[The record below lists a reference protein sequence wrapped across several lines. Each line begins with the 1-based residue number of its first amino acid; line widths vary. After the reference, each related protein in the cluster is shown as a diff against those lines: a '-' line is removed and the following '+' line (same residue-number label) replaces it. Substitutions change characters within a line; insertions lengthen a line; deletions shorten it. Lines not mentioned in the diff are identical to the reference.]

1 MRRMKTTA
9 CSLGLI
15 LIISVAPVTADT
27 GTTKPTSLRM
37 RAHPLKPK
45 SPGSSSRGLP
55 VQRPVQRDK
64 RVAQAAPDQPG
75 DQGPPSGDSPSDAP
89 PPADTPAPEASPA
102 PSPEQPS
109 PSPEQAVT
117 AAPEP
122 PPAAE
127 RSSSDLTDEEL
138 AKLSEQAAK
147 VEVIT
152 VTGSTIE
159 RKTLTTPAPLTILS
173 REDLGAA
180 GRATVGDILQQLPEQ
195 SNAINA
201 QTNNGGDGS
210 TRISIRGLGTNRTL
224 TLLNGRRVV
233 AGGSGANSSVDLNAI
248 PLAMIERV
256 EVLKDGASA
265 IYGSD
270 AIGGVVNIITR
281 SDFSGTEVALYTG
294 GASHNDGFTY
304 DASFVTGYNSQ
315 DKKGNIVFSAGI
327 QSQDPVYAGNRSFS
341 NRLRAF
347 DYTKRVETTGNITT
361 APSGYLNAKAGIA
374 DPNGGKPVPR
384 PDVCGTDFCA
394 SNGDGTFRPFTD
406 SDLYN
411 PQPAN
416 YLYTPSSRYNVYSA
430 GTYKLLPHTSTFFE
444 ASYLNRT
451 SDQQLAATPFSS
463 AATISKD
470 SMYNPLHADVLD
482 YQRRLEEFGPRQF
495 LQNVDTFR
503 IVGGLQGAI
512 PEDAP
517 ALQNW
522 KWELSYNYGRTGS
535 LNKSDGNLIKSRLA
549 QALGP
554 SMADASGRPICVRTP
569 GDPKTVIPGC
579 VPMNILGPAGSID
592 PAAASWVTFTGVSG
606 GFNEQQTVLAQT
618 HGRLL
623 ELPNHGDLSVA
634 VGADYRMEAGGTNPD
649 PLTATGDTT
658 GNAQAPTSGKYNV
671 KEGFAEVSLVPISSQ
686 KYVQWAE
693 LNLAARGFNYDTFG
707 SGVTWKAGALF
718 RTINGIA
725 VRGTYSTAFR
735 APSIGDLFLGTADSF
750 PANLDPCNTA
760 GGTIMLSDTAK
771 AKCMA
776 QGVPAGATYADKQQR
791 TVIGGN
797 PDLKAE
803 TAHVIT
809 AGVVFEPPQ
818 VKGLSLTADYW
829 NINIKDAI
837 QALPASVI
845 LSNCYVQGLD
855 SYCDQIHRNPALN
868 NKIDY
873 INDVTMN
880 VGGTTTSGLDLAAGY
895 DRSFDQLGRFHEQL
909 EAQYL
914 FKYNVDNTVQ
924 ILHYRGNYDFGV
936 FPKWKANFSTQ
947 WGHPSGAGAGFNVQY
962 IGSFKECNNKDCNHD
977 QPSRPVSAWAKIDLF
992 SSYSV
997 KTRAGKTTL
1006 AVGVNNLMN
1015 TNPAVIYAGFAGTS
1029 DSSTY
1034 DYMGRFLYMRLS
1046 QLF

>member
-1 MRRMKTTA
+1 
-9 CSLGLI
+9 
-15 LIISVAPVTADT
+15 V
-27 GTTKPTSLRM
+27 
-37 RAHPLKPK
+37 
-45 SPGSSSRGLP
+45 
-55 VQRPVQRDK
+55 
-64 RVAQAAPDQPG
+64 
-75 DQGPPSGDSPSDAP
+75 
-89 PPADTPAPEASPA
+89 
-102 PSPEQPS
+102 
-109 PSPEQAVT
+109 
-117 AAPEP
+117 
-122 PPAAE
+122 
-127 RSSSDLTDEEL
+127 
-138 AKLSEQAAK
+138 AKLSEQEAG

-152 VTGSTIE
+152 VTGSTLE
-159 RKTLTTPAPLTILS
+159 RKTLTTPAPLTILN

-201 QTNNGGDGS
+201 QANNGGDGS

-281 SDFSGTEVALYTG
+281 NDFSGTEVALYTG
-294 GASHNDGFTY
+294 GTSHGDGFTY
-304 DASFVTGYNSQ
+304 DASFVTGYVPE
-315 DKKGNIVFSAGI
+315 DKKSNIVFSAGI
-327 QSQDPVYAGNRSFS
+327 QSQDPVFAGERSFS
-341 NRLRAF
+341 NRLRSF
-347 DYTKRVETTGNITT
+347 DFANRVETTGNITT

-374 DPNGGKPVPR
+374 GPNGTKPVPR
-384 PDVCGTDFCA
+384 DVCGAGVDFCT
-394 SNGDGTFRPFTD
+394 SDGNGGFRPFED

-430 GTYKLLPHTSTFFE
+430 GTYRLLPHASTFFE

-451 SDQQLAATPFSS
+451 SDQQLAPTPFSS

-470 SMYNPLHADVLD
+470 SMYNPLKADVLD
-482 YQRRLEEFGPRQF
+482 YQRRLEEFGPRRF
-495 LQNVDTFR
+495 LQGVDTFR
-503 IVGGLQGAI
+503 IVAGLQGAI
-512 PEDAP
+512 PEDVP
-517 ALQNW
+517 TFRNW
-522 KWELSYNYGRTGS
+522 KWELSYNYGHTSS
-535 LNKSDGNLIKSRLA
+535 LNKNQGNLIKSRLA

-554 SMADASGRPICVRTP
+554 SMPDVDGKPICVRTP
-569 GDPKTVIPGC
+569 GDVKTKIAGC
-579 VPMNILGPAGSID
+579 VPMDILGSAGSID
-592 PAAASWVTFTGVSG
+592 PAAANWVTFTGISG
-606 GFNEQQTVLAQT
+606 GFNQQQTLLAQT

-634 VGADYRMEAGGTNPD
+634 VGANYRVEAGGTNPD

-671 KEGFAEVSLVPISSQ
+671 GEGFAEVSLVPISGHP
-686 KYVQWAE
+686 YAQWAE
-693 LNLAARGFNYDTFG
+693 ISLAARGFRYDTFG
-707 SGVTWKAGALF
+707 TGLTWKAGGLF

-735 APSIGDLFLGTADSF
+735 APSISDLFQGTADSF
-750 PANLDPCNTA
+750 PMNLDPCNTA
-760 GGTIMLSDTAK
+760 GGTITLGATA
-771 AKCMA
+771 AEKCTA
-776 QGVPAGATYADKQQR
+776 QGVPSAATYADKQQR

-818 VKGLSLTADYW
+818 AKGVSLTADYW
-829 NINIKDAI
+829 NIDIKDAI
-837 QALPASVI
+837 QALPASTI
-845 LSNCYVQGLD
+845 LSNCYVQGFD
-855 SYCDQIHRNPALN
+855 SYCEQIHRNPALN
-868 NKIDY
+868 YKIDY

-880 VGGTTTSGLDLAAGY
+880 VGGTTTSGLDLAAAY
-895 DRSFDQLGRFHEQL
+895 DRTFGKLGRFREQL
-909 EAQYL
+909 ETQYL

-936 FPKWKANFSTQ
+936 YPKYKANFSTQ
-947 WGHPSGAGAGFNVQY
+947 WAHPSGAGAGFNIRY
-962 IGSFKECNNKDCNHD
+962 IGSFKECANRDCNHG
-977 QPSRPVSAWAKIDLF
+977 QASRDVAAWTKLDLF
-992 SSYSV
+992 GSYTV
-997 KTRAGKTTL
+997 KSMAGKTTL
-1006 AVGVNNLMN
+1006 AVGINNVMN
-1015 TNPAVIYAGFAGTS
+1015 QNPTVIYAGFAGTS

-1034 DYMGRFLYMRLS
+1034 DYMGRFLYARLA
-1046 QLF
+1046 QQF

>member
-1 MRRMKTTA
+1 MRRMKTIV
-9 CSLGLI
+9 CGLGLI
-15 LIISVAPVTADT
+15 LVGVAPVTADT
-27 GTTKPTSLRM
+27 GVSTPTSLRM
-37 RAHPLKPK
+37 RAHPPEPK
-45 SPGSSSRGLP
+45 GPAASPRSRPSRGT
-55 VQRPVQRDK
+55 K
-64 RVAQAAPDQPG
+64 RVAQAAPDPSGNQA
-75 DQGPPSGDSPSDAP
+75 PPSGDAPRDTP
-89 PPADTPAPEASPA
+89 PPADTPAGEPSPA
-102 PSPEQPS
+102 PPPA
-109 PSPEQAVT
+109 PPPPTPEQAPA
-117 AAPEP
+117 AAPEA

-127 RSSSDLTDEEL
+127 RSSDLTDEEMT
-138 AKLSEQAAK
+138 KLSEQAAK

-201 QTNNGGDGS
+201 QANNGGDGS

-281 SDFSGTEVALYTG
+281 SDFSGTEIALYTG
-294 GASHNDGFTY
+294 GASHGDGFTY

-327 QSQDPVYAGNRSFS
+327 QSQDPVFAGDRSFS
-341 NRLRAF
+341 NRLRSF
-347 DYTKRVETTGNITT
+347 DFVKRVETAGNITT

-374 DPNGGKPVPR
+374 GPGGTKPVPVN
-384 PDVCGTDFCA
+384 VCGAGVDFCA
-394 SNGDGTFRPFTD
+394 SNGDGTFRPFLD

-430 GTYKLLPHTSTFFE
+430 GTYKLLPHASTFFE

-470 SMYNPLHADVLD
+470 SMYNPLGADVLD

-503 IVGGLQGAI
+503 IVGGLQGAV

-517 ALQNW
+517 AFQNW

-535 LNKSDGNLIKSRLA
+535 LNKSQGNLIKSRLA

-554 SMADASGRPICVRTP
+554 SMLDASNKPICVRTP

-592 PAAASWVTFTGVSG
+592 PAAANWVTFTGISG

-634 VGADYRMEAGGTNPD
+634 VGADYRAEAGGTNPD

-671 KEGFAEVSLVPISSQ
+671 SEGFAEVSLVPISSQ
-686 KYVQWAE
+686 KYVEWAE
-693 LNLAARGFNYDTFG
+693 LNLAARGFHYDTFG

-725 VRGTYSTAFR
+725 LRGTYSTAFR
-735 APSIGDLFLGTADSF
+735 APSIADLFLGTADSF

-760 GGTIMLSDTAK
+760 GGTIMLSPTATAK
-771 AKCMA
+771 CTA

-797 PDLKAE
+797 PNLKAE

-829 NINIKDAI
+829 NIDIKDAI
-837 QALPASVI
+837 QAIPASVI
-845 LSNCYVQGLD
+845 LSNCYVQGID

-868 NKIDY
+868 NKIDF

-880 VGGTTTSGLDLAAGY
+880 VGGTTTSGLDLAAAY
-895 DRSFDQLGRFHEQL
+895 DRTAGQAGRFHGQVET
-909 EAQYL
+909 QYL

-936 FPKWKANFSTQ
+936 FPKYKTNFSTQ
-947 WGHPSGAGAGFNVQY
+947 WAHPSGVGAGFNVQY
-962 IGSFKECNNKDCNHD
+962 IGQFEECANKDCNHD
-977 QPSRPVSAWAKIDLF
+977 QLSRKVDAWAKLDLF
-992 SSYSV
+992 GSYTVKSV
-997 KTRAGKTTL
+997 AGKTTL
-1006 AVGVNNLMN
+1006 AVGVNNVMN

-1034 DYMGRFLYMRLS
+1034 DYMGRFLYMRMS